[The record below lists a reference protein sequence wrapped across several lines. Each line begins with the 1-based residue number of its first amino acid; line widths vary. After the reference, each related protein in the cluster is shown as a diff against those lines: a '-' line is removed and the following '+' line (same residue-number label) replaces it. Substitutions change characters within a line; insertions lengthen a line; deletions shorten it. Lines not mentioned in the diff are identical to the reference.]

1 MPKNTQA
8 FLYRWTHIPTGKWY
22 VGAHYSVG
30 CHPEDGYICT
40 STEVKPL
47 IKENTNEWE
56 REVLVI
62 GDPLYIVDLESRY
75 LSLLDAKNDPM
86 SFNRHNGNGKFHTAG
101 RKEPEEAKKKRIKTL
116 TGLKRKN
123 TTNLT
128 KANRIK
134 ANDPEYLKKLKKPK
148 PPGHGANVSK
158 AITGIPKSESH
169 RKNLSISQAKVAAEL
184 RTGKSYDDIF
194 GPERA
199 KEVKKNMSVAQKGK
213 PCNNPI
219 VICPHCG
226 KSGHS
231 GGMSRWHFDN
241 CKKKIK

>member
-8 FLYRWTHIPTGKWY
+8 FLYRWTHIPTGMWY

-40 STEVKPL
+40 SKEVKPL
-47 IKENTNEWE
+47 IKENITEWK

-62 GDPLYIVDLESRY
+62 SDPLYIVDLESKY

-86 SFNRHNGNGKFHTAG
+86 SYNRHNGDGKFHTAG
-101 RKEPEEAKKKRIKTL
+101 RKEPEEAKKRRIKTL
-116 TGLKRKN
+116 TGLKRKDI
-123 TTNLT
+123 TNLT

-134 ANDPEYLKKLKKPK
+134 AKDPKILKKLRGPK
-148 PPGHGANVSK
+148 PASHGKNVSK
-158 AITGIPKSESH
+158 ATKGIPKSESH
-169 RKNLSISQAKVAAEL
+169 KKNLSISQKKVAAEL
-184 RTGKSYDDIF
+184 RLGKTYEEIY
-194 GPERA
+194 GVERA
-199 KEVKKNMSVAQKGK
+199 VIVKNNASLAQKGK

-219 VICPHCG
+219 VTCPHCG

-231 GGMSRWHFDN
+231 GGMSRWHFEN
-241 CKKKIK
+241 CKKKMK